1 MSNALFFRIL
11 TRSLAAGTLLLTV
24 SVLPA
29 PVHAQD
35 PPAQNADK
43 KNDSAT
49 KLADKRV
56 TLQVEE
62 ASLTNAI
69 RMLMKSVGADFSIDP
84 ALREARVTA
93 NLTNIRLQVALDT
106 LMRIST
112 VPASYRVA
120 EGVYLF
126 EPRKEEPPT
135 PPLIIEED
143 TKSAPKA
150 RFETIKV
157 RNVDPSYL
165 AALLGGQGF
174 SVMGQN
180 YGAFGGD
187 FSGSRTFSNGGFGG
201 SGLFGGSGGA
211 NLGNSGNQRRDNGNN
226 GGNSSFDFRNGLG
239 NLLNLFRGGG
249 NRGR

>member
-1 MSNALFFRIL
+1 MRNSHFFRIL
-11 TRSLAAGTLLLTV
+11 TNALTAGTLLLTV

-29 PVHAQD
+29 PVRAQD

-49 KLADKRV
+49 KLADRRV

-62 ASLTNAI
+62 ASLSNAV

-84 ALREARVTA
+84 ALRDARVTA
-93 NLTNIRLQVALDT
+93 NLTNIRLQIALDT

-112 VPASYRVA
+112 IPATYRVA
-120 EGVYLF
+120 EGVYIF
-126 EPRKEEPPT
+126 EPRKEEPPA
-135 PPLIIEED
+135 PPPVLEEES
-143 TKSAPKA
+143 KSGPKV
-150 RFETIKV
+150 RYEYIKV
-157 RNVDPSYL
+157 RNVDASYL
-165 AALLGGQGF
+165 AYLLGGQPF

-187 FSGSRTFSNGGFGG
+187 FSGSKTFSNGPFGG
-201 SGLFGGSGGA
+201 SGSAIF
-211 NLGNSGNQRRDNGNN
+211 GNQGNN
-226 GGNSSFDFRNGLG
+226 GGGRFDNRNNNNTRPNFGF
-239 NLLNLFRGGG
+239 NNPWLNLFNMFGG